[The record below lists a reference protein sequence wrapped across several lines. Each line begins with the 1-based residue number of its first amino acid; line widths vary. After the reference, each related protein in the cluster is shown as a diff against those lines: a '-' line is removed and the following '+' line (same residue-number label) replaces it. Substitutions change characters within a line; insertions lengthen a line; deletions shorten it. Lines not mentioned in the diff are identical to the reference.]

1 MGLFQTVNSTG
12 VLQGRLSWGGFL
24 EPRSLLLLDLLA
36 SAAAPSFRLPM
47 RPHSHVSPRTAVSAL
62 PASKIREV
70 ANAGIGRDDVLPF
83 WFGEPDEVT
92 PQFIRDEGMAALA
105 RGATFY
111 TSNLGI
117 VPLREAIAQYV
128 CDLHGRVDADRVVVT
143 SSGVSALMIAAQTL
157 LAPGDR
163 IVAVTP
169 VWPNLTEGPK
179 ILGADVVRIALDCR
193 GGVWRLDL
201 QKLVDALTAG
211 TRVLVLNS
219 PNNPTGWVIS
229 RAEQEVILTQCR
241 RHGIWIVADDV
252 YERIVFEGGVGA
264 KRAAPSFLDIAEA
277 EDRVISANSF
287 SKSWLM
293 TGWRLGWLVSPR
305 GQDGRTLVGDFSKL
319 IEYNTSCA
327 PEFIQAAGVAAVR
340 DGEPIIAH
348 TVERYRRSRDYLCAR
363 LSQLS
368 RVTVAPPAGAM
379 YVFFRLEGS
388 LDSLTL
394 CKRLVTEAGLGLAP
408 GAAFGP
414 EGEGYLR
421 WCIASSIPRLDQGAE
436 RLAAFLQRL

>member
-1 MGLFQTVNSTG
+1 M
-12 VLQGRLSWGGFL
+12 RL
-24 EPRSLLLLDLLA
+24 
-36 SAAAPSFRLPM
+36 
-47 RPHSHVSPRTAVSAL
+47 HSHVSARIAVNAL
-62 PASKIREV
+62 SASKIREV
-70 ANAGIGRDDVLPF
+70 ANAGIGCDDVLPF

-92 PQFIRDEGMAALA
+92 PQFIRDVGVAALA

-117 VPLREAIAQYV
+117 VPLREAIARYV

-157 LAPGDR
+157 VAPGDR
-163 IVAVTP
+163 IVVVTP

-179 ILGADVVRIALDCR
+179 ILGADVVRIALDCQ

-219 PNNPTGWVIS
+219 PNNPTGWVIT
-229 RAEQEVILTQCR
+229 RAEQEVILMQCR
-241 RHGIWIVADDV
+241 RNGIWIVADDV
-252 YERIVFEGGVGA
+252 YERIVFEGGLGA

-277 EDRVISANSF
+277 DDRVISANSF

-305 GQDGRTLVGDFSKL
+305 GKDGRTLVGDFSKL

-327 PEFIQAAGVAAVR
+327 PEFIQAAGVVAIQ
-340 DGEPIIAH
+340 DGEPVIAH
-348 TVERYRRSRDYLCAR
+348 TVERYRRSRDHLCAR
-363 LSQLS
+363 LAQLS

-379 YVFFRLEGS
+379 YVFFRLECS
-388 LDSLTL
+388 LDSLAL
-394 CKRLVTEAGLGLAP
+394 CKRLVTEAGLGVAP

-421 WCIASSIPRLDQGAE
+421 WCIASSIPRLDQGVE